1 MKLQALPILTLGL
14 LVSVASVSGQP
25 SPSTTNTTNSAPKT
39 DYSKI
44 FKTDKEKFGYALGMS
59 WGVGLKGRLKG
70 QDVESEI
77 DMDSFAKG
85 FLDNV
90 ASDKSLLTE
99 AQEKELVT
107 EFSTMMRAKAE
118 EKRKEAADKNLKE
131 GEALLAKNKTAPGVV
146 TLPSGLQYKVLV
158 EGKGESPKLTD
169 EVSVNYRG
177 TLIDGTEFDSS
188 YKRGQPFNTRV
199 QGGIIKG
206 WTEALQLMK
215 PGSKWQ
221 LFIPPS
227 LAYGPSGAGRA
238 IGPNETLIFEI
249 ELISAKPAPV
259 AASAPHAP
267 AAPLTSDIIKV
278 PSAEEMKKGAKI
290 ETIKAED
297 LEKEKAKANQ

>member
-131 GEALLAKNKTAPGVV
+131 GEAFLAKNKTAPGVV

-267 AAPLTSDIIKV
+267 A
-278 PSAEEMKKGAKI
+278 
-290 ETIKAED
+290 
-297 LEKEKAKANQ
+297 